1 VADIFDKD
9 SKRILRSVNTPDY
22 LEGGRWY
29 VADRFIIN
37 PPFVP
42 DCEPKYI
49 VVEFD
54 DTIREMTVDEKA
66 VVDYVAPPPEPTPEQ
81 IEETRKANIREEIAI
96 TYSLTDELQIIRKA
110 LAALLPDDVNVQAW
124 NDAVV
129 AAKLKYPEVVESV

>member
-1 VADIFDKD
+1 MADVFDKIT
-9 SKRILRSVNTPDY
+9 KRLLRSVNTPDY
-22 LEGGRWY
+22 LTEQY
-29 VADRFIIN
+29 IIN

-49 VVEFD
+49 VVELD
-54 DTIREMTVDEKA
+54 DAIREMTDEEKA

-110 LAALLPDDVNVQAW
+110 LATLLPNDVAVQAW
-124 NDAVV
+124 NDVIV
-129 AAKLKYPEVVESV
+129 AAKLKYPVAIV